1 MYLDD
6 AENDLKQ
13 WVLEAEEKY
22 LGIEAP
28 GNLS

>member
-1 MYLDD
+1 LDD

-28 GNLS
+28 GN